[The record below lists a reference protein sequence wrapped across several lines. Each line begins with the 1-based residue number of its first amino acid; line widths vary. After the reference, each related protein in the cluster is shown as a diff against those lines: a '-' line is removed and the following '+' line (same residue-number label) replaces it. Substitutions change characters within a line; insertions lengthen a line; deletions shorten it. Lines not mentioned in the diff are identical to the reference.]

1 MASSAAQAVDKDEQ
15 EHAHHH
21 WCNDD
26 VVLKPL
32 EEVSFVTASAA
43 ECAFKKEQ
51 VLWPHN
57 VNEPRRVKNKFEGA
71 KWKRAP
77 SGLAN
82 IDILQDAHAEL
93 NRLTVIHEGA
103 HFPRLCA
110 AERAELHAARM
121 GAPPRGSMP
130 PARALSITILMPN
143 VSNPSSVTDLLDAA
157 AYLAATPGGT
167 KKRSASHDARMS
179 FLAGGNAGK
188 YLSGIKATRQHLGN
202 LEENTHADVYIAW
215 AVRPETALANDRE
228 AKPIE
233 ARLYA
238 IPYKATAF
246 EYAETLLGIIRL
258 VLREAPNAP
267 SSRLLESYGDMN
279 YDNSHDLNRSPGE
292 DVECAYERSVIRT
305 ANRFFELLYINEKPL
320 WAEKTQQFIA
330 DGYKMDFTKMWA
342 RMVPQ
347 PKEEE
352 QKAELCSRKVSFAA
366 LIHHKGSEAHE
377 AYPGE
382 RACDLIASMKKQQ
395 QKRDGEIF
403 GLMPPKGED
412 HNVGLHAFWVER
424 VSADIGEELSD
435 YGLKSAPGLWFRWNN
450 TKDTIVDRLVFRIV
464 PIDDRLF
471 TKYML
476 FPVTHRNVRG
486 MHEAHRNAIFEAF
499 ENALYG
505 YLDYFQ
511 EVENPNSRKR
521 KYLESSDMPCT
532 PGRFEFVG
540 KRQRVDWEK
549 EHETARLMAVPF
561 RNPGQRLGD
570 VFSQLKNAGADALC
584 SMIAA
589 MAAGTDHEATLL
601 EGVRCA
607 THWMTSGPTAKRM
620 LDQINN
626 GEAPKEPAA
635 AAPAPETPS
644 EPPPAPAPKPPKPPK
659 PPPAPP
665 GPLPTP
671 AEIYEFSSPAL
682 DRLMR
687 DSMRIDDSLREE
699 ALFEVS
705 FPDRKRKT
713 ITSEKEDPTEAAA
726 EIAVREAEYDAE
738 RRDILAEAKQALVP
752 VEALLKNAF
761 DVQGDFLTDE
771 MMSELHQLGNSTTKM
786 VHLLRAI
793 RGKTDIVRNCSLI
806 VCRPVSQRPKVATSF
821 YNIPRTGAIKAER
834 IDQVLNRCHES
845 KSTPGLRILLWRQE
859 PERMLFHLPR
869 KSPVEDR

>member
-1 MASSAAQAVDKDEQ
+1 MASSTAQVADKDKQ
-15 EHAHHH
+15 EHAYHH

-26 VVLKPL
+26 VALKPL
-32 EEVSFVTASAA
+32 EEAPFVTCSAA
-43 ECAFKKEQ
+43 ECAFKKES

-57 VNEPRRVKNKFEGA
+57 VNEPRRVQNKFESE

-82 IDILQDAHAEL
+82 VDILQDAHAEL
-93 NRLTVIHEGA
+93 NRLTVIHEGS

-121 GAPPRGSMP
+121 GVPPRGSMP

-167 KKRSASHDARMS
+167 GKRSASHDARMS
-179 FLAGGNAGK
+179 FLAGGNASK
-188 YLSGIKATRQHLGN
+188 YLSGIKATRQHLSDAK
-202 LEENTHADVYIAW
+202 ENTHADVYIAW
-215 AVRPETALANDRE
+215 AVRPETALATDRD

-238 IPYKATAF
+238 IPYKTTAF
-246 EYAETLLGIIRL
+246 EYAATLLSIIRL
-258 VLREAPNAP
+258 VLRESPTAP

-279 YDNSHDLNRSPGE
+279 YENGRDLNISPGE

-320 WAEKTQQFIA
+320 WAEPTQQFIA
-330 DGYKMDFTKMWA
+330 DGHKMDFTKMWA
-342 RMVPQ
+342 RMVPK
-347 PKEEE
+347 PKVKTQEP
-352 QKAELCSRKVSFAA
+352 ELCSRNVSFAA
-366 LIHHKGSEAHE
+366 LIHHKSSEEYE

-395 QKRDGEIF
+395 EKGDGEIF
-403 GLMPPKGED
+403 GLMPPKGEE

-424 VSADIGEELSD
+424 VSADIGGELSD
-435 YGLKSAPGLWFRWNN
+435 YGLKSAPGHPFRWNDDR
-450 TKDTIVDRLVFRIV
+450 DTLVDRLMFRIV
-464 PIDDRLF
+464 PIDDRLL
-471 TKYML
+471 TKYFL

-499 ENALYG
+499 EHALYG

-511 EVENPNSRKR
+511 DAEHPNSRKR
-521 KYLESSDMPCT
+521 KHLESSDMPRT
-532 PGRFEFVG
+532 PECFEFVG
-540 KRQRVDWEK
+540 KRQRIDWEK
-549 EHETARLMAVPF
+549 EEETARLMAVPF
-561 RNPGQRLGD
+561 TNPGQRLGD
-570 VFSQLKNAGADALC
+570 VFAQLKNAGSDALC
-584 SMIAA
+584 RMIAA
-589 MAAGTDHEATLL
+589 MAAGTDNEATLL
-601 EGVRCA
+601 EGVWCA
-607 THWMTSGPTAKRM
+607 TKWMTRGPVAERK
-620 LDQINN
+620 LEQQNN
-626 GEAPKEPAA
+626 GEKEPAA
-635 AAPAPETPS
+635 STPEPPS
-644 EPPPAPAPKPPKPPK
+644 EPPQPKPPPAPEPPPPPK

-687 DSMRIDDSLREE
+687 DSMRIDDSNREE

-705 FPDRKRKT
+705 FPKRKRET
-713 ITSEKEDPTEAAA
+713 CTSEKEDPMEAAA
-726 EIAVREAEYDAE
+726 EIAILEAESDAK
-738 RRDILAEAKQALVP
+738 RRDKIAEAKQALLP

-771 MMSELHQLGNSTTKM
+771 MMSELHQLGTATAKM
-786 VHLLRAI
+786 VHLLRAV
-793 RGKTDIVRNCSLI
+793 RGKTDVVRNCSLI
-806 VCRPVSQRPKVATSF
+806 VCRPVPQKPKVETLF

-845 KSTPGLRILLWRQE
+845 STPGLRILMWRQE
-859 PERMLFHLPR
+859 PDRMLFHLPR
-869 KSPVEDR
+869 KPPV